1 MKNVL
6 IFAAALWQSGDS
18 DGVNVSFF
26 LLNVM
31 LCLGLSERPC
41 VCVCAQL
48 IFSSCKV
55 PKCETGPTLI
65 PSTILALNHPFVPV
79 FLLLLPP
86 PPASIL

>member
-31 LCLGLSERPC
+31 LCLKLSEC
-41 VCVCAQL
+41 VCVCVCRIDL
-48 IFSSCKV
+48 
-55 PKCETGPTLI
+55 
-65 PSTILALNHPFVPV
+65 
-79 FLLLLPP
+79 FLL
-86 PPASIL
+86 